1 MIKTILDF
9 KTRYQDT
16 YILAANYLLI
26 VYAFFLPI
34 YAKPVKTIFGIVLVL
49 FLLSGNLKEKL
60 LFVFKDKVVQ
70 AFMLFVLMHLV
81 WMLGSENLEMAVFKL
96 KELKYVLYMI
106 VFVAVIRKDFI
117 YKILTGFLLGI
128 FFSEI
133 VSYLMLFDI
142 RIPYLEYT
150 GYGVNVPFMATFT
163 QYSTV
168 LSISLGILLYGI
180 VTKKQKLWVKIIYV
194 MFFISASSNIFIIQ
208 SKLGYGLY
216 AISILTVTTMI
227 MLKYKKYFMLPV
239 SLVLIIGGYA
249 IAYNTSSIFYERV
262 NGFFHQTE
270 AAIEKQNYHTS
281 TGTRIGFY
289 TYSKEIIKE
298 NLMFGVGSG
307 DHIDEFMNYV
317 NQHESNKQ
325 NLNSMYHCTRNGVY
339 GSLHSEF
346 LDNALQFGLIGLLVF
361 LNIFYQLLK
370 YPYDDHYMKVVQI
383 IFIVILLSVSSV
395 SLVFLYAKLKNI
407 FIFLSALTLMH
418 YHNEKRLEKANKS
431 KVFQ

>member
-1 MIKTILDF
+1 LIQKFLDL
-9 KTRYQDT
+9 KVKYQDK

-26 VYAFFLPI
+26 AYAFFLPI

-49 FLLSGNLKEKL
+49 FLLSGSIKEKL
-60 LFVFKDKVVQ
+60 LFAFKDKVIQ
-70 AFMLFVLMHLV
+70 AFLLFVLIHIL
-81 WMLGSENLEMAVFKL
+81 WILGSENLDMAIFKL

-106 VFVAVIRKDFI
+106 VFIAVIRKDFI
-117 YKILTGFLLGI
+117 YKILTGFLVGI

-142 RIPYLEYT
+142 RIPYLIYT
-150 GYGVNVPFMATFT
+150 GHGVNVPFMATFT

-180 VTKKQKLWVKIIYV
+180 VTKKQKRWVKTIYV
-194 MFFISASSNIFIIQ
+194 LFFISASSNIFIIQ

-216 AISILTVTTMI
+216 AISILTVALMI
-227 MLKYKKYFMLPV
+227 MIKYKKYFMLPV
-239 SLVLIIGGYA
+239 SLVLIFGGYF

-262 NGFFHQTE
+262 NGFFNQTE

-281 TGTRIGFY
+281 TGARVGFY
-289 TYSKEIIKE
+289 VHSYGLIKD
-298 NLMFGVGSG
+298 NLFFGVGSG

-317 NQHESNKQ
+317 REHDDNPKNVQGLYEN
-325 NLNSMYHCTRNGVY
+325 TRNGVY

-346 LDNALQFGLIGLLVF
+346 LDNSLQFGIIGLLVF

-418 YHNEKRLEKANKS
+418 YHNEKRLK
-431 KVFQ
+431 FI

>member
-1 MIKTILDF
+1 MIKKILDL
-9 KTRYQDT
+9 KVKYQEK

-49 FLLSGNLKEKL
+49 FLLSGNIKEKL
-60 LFVFKDKVVQ
+60 LFAFKDKVVQ
-70 AFMLFVLMHLV
+70 AFLLFLIVHIV
-81 WMLGSENLEMAVFKL
+81 WILGSENTEVAIFKL
-96 KELKYVLYMI
+96 KELKYILYMI
-106 VFVAVIRKDFI
+106 VFIIVIRKDFI

-142 RIPYLEYT
+142 RIPYLIYT

-180 VTKKQKLWVKIIYV
+180 VTKKQKLWLKAIYIL
-194 MFFISASSNIFIIQ
+194 FFISASSNIFIIQ

-216 AISILTVTTMI
+216 AISILTVTAMI
-227 MLKYKKYFMLPV
+227 MIKYKKYYMLPV
-239 SLVLIIGGYA
+239 SLVLILGGYI
-249 IAYNTSSIFYERV
+249 IAYNTSSVFNKRL
-262 NGFFHQTE
+262 NGFFNQTE
-270 AAIEKQNYHTS
+270 AAIEKKNYHTP
-281 TGTRIGFY
+281 TGVRVGFNVY
-289 TYSKEIIKE
+289 GYEIIKE
-298 NLMFGVGSG
+298 NIVFGVGTG

-317 NQHESNKQ
+317 KEHDKDRKNIRSLHKN
-325 NLNSMYHCTRNGVY
+325 TRNGVY
-339 GSLHSEF
+339 ASLHSEF
-346 LDNALQFGLIGLLVF
+346 LDNALQFGIIGLLVF
-361 LNIFYQLLK
+361 LNIFYQLLR
-370 YPYDDHYMKVVQI
+370 YPYEDHYMKVVQI

-418 YHNEKRLEKANKS
+418 YHNEKRLKLL
-431 KVFQ
+431 

>member
-1 MIKTILDF
+1 MFKKILDL
-9 KTRYQDT
+9 KVQYQDK
-16 YILAANYLLI
+16 YILAANYLFI

-34 YAKPVKTIFGIVLVL
+34 YAKPVKTIFGMVLVL
-49 FLLSGNLKEKL
+49 FLLSGNIKEKL
-60 LFVFKDKVVQ
+60 LFAFKDKVVQ
-70 AFMLFVLMHLV
+70 AFLLFVLVHLI
-81 WMLGSENLEMAVFKL
+81 WILGSENLEMAVFKL

-106 VFVAVIRKDFI
+106 VFIAVIRKDFI

-142 RIPYLEYT
+142 RIPYLVYT
-150 GYGVNVPFMATFT
+150 GYGVNVPFMETFT

-216 AISILTVTTMI
+216 AISILTVTAMI
-227 MLKYKKYFMLPV
+227 MIKYKKYFMLPV
-239 SLVLIIGGYA
+239 SLVLIFGGYF
-249 IAYNTSSIFYERV
+249 IAYNTSDIFHNRV
-262 NGFFHQTE
+262 NDFFNQTE
-270 AAIEKQNYHTS
+270 AAIDKQNYYTS
-281 TGTRIGFY
+281 TGARVGFY
-289 TYSKEIIKE
+289 VYSYEIMKE
-298 NLMFGVGSG
+298 NFLFGVGAG
-307 DHIDEFMNYV
+307 DHIGEFKNYV
-317 NQHESNKQ
+317 KEHETNKK
-325 NLNSMYHCTRNGVY
+325 NIHSMYENTKNGEY
-339 GSLHSEF
+339 ASLHSEF
-346 LDNALQFGLIGLLVF
+346 LDNTLQFGIIGLLVF
-361 LNIFYQLLK
+361 LNIFYQLLR

-418 YHNEKRLEKANKS
+418 YHNEKRLKLL
-431 KVFQ
+431 